1 MSALLAFNK
10 SPMVMLVRREFWE
23 HRALYIAPLVVA
35 GLLVFSV
42 LAGAVFGHGDMHF
55 DFSRPHLTT
64 QAIFAMAV
72 LSFTVPQFLVM
83 LVMLFFYLID
93 CLYTERKDRSILFW
107 KSMPV
112 SDTATVLSKLLVA
125 LIVVPIG
132 VFLLTIVTDLIVAAI
147 VAIGVSGGFH
157 FWDTSTWIKLRA
169 AMVPGLFI
177 VMLWYA
183 PVFGYLLLV
192 SAWAR
197 RNVFLWA
204 ALPPFLLLLIENRAL
219 GTGYVA
225 TFLQYRLSGVWRHFG
240 GGGIDDPDTSDRL
253 PDVGSMFEAVGATRA
268 LADVDLWLG
277 LLAAALLVFGAIRIR
292 LYRDDT

>member
-1 MSALLAFNK
+1 MSAILAFQKN
-10 SPMVMLVRREFWE
+10 PMVTLVRREFWE

-35 GLLVFSV
+35 GLLLFSV
-42 LAGAVFGHGDMHF
+42 IAGAVLGHGNVHF
-55 DFSRPHLTT
+55 DFTTPRLTT

-112 SDTATVLSKLLVA
+112 SDTATVLSKLVVA
-125 LIVVPIG
+125 LVVVPIG
-132 VFLLTIVTDLIVAAI
+132 VFVLTILTDLVVAL
-147 VAIGVSGGFH
+147 VVGVGVSGGFQ
-157 FWDTSTWIKLRA
+157 FWDTGTWIKLRA
-169 AMVPGLFI
+169 AMLPGLFI

-183 PVFGYLLLV
+183 PIFGYLLLV

-204 ALPPFLLLLIENRAL
+204 ALPPFLLMLIENRAF

-225 TFLQYRLSGVWRHFG
+225 TFLQYRLAGVWRHFG
-240 GGGIDDPDTSDRL
+240 GDSIDPDNWDRAL
-253 PDVGSMFEAVGATRA
+253 NIGSMFEAVGATRA
-268 LADVDLWLG
+268 LTDADLWIG

-292 LYRDDT
+292 RYRDDT